1 MKLVL
6 TEGTFEDSGVEIR
19 ESEGFNRLVL
29 VTEDEEFIIPID
41 DDFNPDLLNHSFSLV
56 QARASKSLRIIPSQK
71 CGDNSIL
78 LIGAIKAERGCS
90 LQVYNPYGFEGE
102 LLYQNTIKANY
113 SGWILY
119 VVAVI
124 KPQNNLVLEEHLVSN
139 NQPSKFI
146 IYTNQAGK
154 LIKKK
159 LSQKEYE
166 ALLKEQDIEWG
177 DRIL

>member
-1 MKLVL
+1 MQLR
-6 TEGTFEDSGVEIR
+6 TTQETFEDSGVEIR
-19 ESEGFNRLVL
+19 KSEGFNRLVL
-29 VTEDEEFIIPID
+29 VTEDEEVVIPID
-41 DDFNPDLLNHSFSLV
+41 DDFNLDLLNHSFSLV

-78 LIGAIKAERGCS
+78 LIGAIQAESRCS
-90 LQVYNPYGFEGE
+90 LQIENPYSFGGDI
-102 LLYQNTIKANY
+102 LYQNTITTTH

-119 VVAVI
+119 VAAVI

-139 NQPSKFI
+139 NQPSEFI

-159 LSQKEYE
+159 ISQREYE
-166 ALLKEQDIEWG
+166 ALLKEQDREWG

>member
-1 MKLVL
+1 MNQP
-6 TEGTFEDSGVEIR
+6 FR
-19 ESEGFNRLVL
+19 
-29 VTEDEEFIIPID
+29 
-41 DDFNPDLLNHSFSLV
+41 LV
-56 QARASKSLRIIPSQK
+56 QARASKSLRIIPYPK

-78 LIGAIKAERGCS
+78 LIGSIQAESRCS
-90 LQVYNPYGFEGE
+90 LQIENPYSFGGE
-102 LLYQNTIKANY
+102 ILYQNTITTTH

-119 VVAVI
+119 IVAVI

-154 LIKKK
+154 IIKEK
-159 LSQKEYE
+159 LSQEEYE
-166 ALLKEQDIEWG
+166 ALLKEQDRKWG

>member
-1 MKLVL
+1 MHLH
-6 TEGTFEDSGVEIR
+6 TTQDTFEDSGVEIR
-19 ESEGFNRLVL
+19 KSEGFNRLILIVD
-29 VTEDEEFIIPID
+29 DEEFVIPID
-41 DDFNPDLLNHSFSLV
+41 DVNIDLLNQPFSLS
-56 QARASKSLRIIPSQK
+56 QAHASKSLRIIPSQK

-78 LIGAIKAERGCS
+78 LIGAIQAESRCS

-102 LLYQNTIKANY
+102 LLYQKEKPTSH

-124 KPQNNLVLEEHLVSN
+124 KPQNNLILEEHLVSN

-146 IYTNQAGK
+146 IYTNSEGK
-154 LIKKK
+154 LLKDKI
-159 LSQKEYE
+159 SQEEYE
-166 ALLKEQDIEWG
+166 ALLKEQDKKWG